1 MAGPPVIVLGAGGHA
16 KVVIDLLQKLG
27 RTVLAA
33 LEQTPP
39 AAPRL
44 LLGVPV
50 EGEEKGFAGLSP
62 DSAEVALGIGM
73 PATDPIQGLAA
84 RRALAARYQAL
95 GFRFP
100 ALVHP
105 SAVVGAECTIGDG
118 AQVMAG
124 AVLQV
129 GSRVGAF
136 AIINTGA
143 RVDHDCV
150 LGEDCHI
157 APGATLGG
165 NVHVGAETLVGV
177 GATVRQGI
185 RIGNRV
191 LIAGAAMVIDHVPD
205 AARRA
210 GVPADGDAR

>member
-16 KVVIDLLQKLG
+16 KVVIDLLQQLG
-27 RTVLAA
+27 RSVPAA
-33 LEQTPP
+33 LEPTPP
-39 AAPRL
+39 AEPRR

-50 EGEEKGFAGLSP
+50 EGEEKGLGGQSP
-62 DSAEVALGIGM
+62 DSAELALGIGM
-73 PATDPIQGLAA
+73 PAAEPIKGLAA

-105 SAVVGAECTIGDG
+105 SAVIGAECTIGDG

-124 AVLQV
+124 AVVQA

-150 LGEDCHI
+150 LGEACHI

-165 NVHVGAETLVGV
+165 NVRVGAETLVGI

-185 RIGNRV
+185 EIGERV
-191 LIAGAAMVIDHVPD
+191 LIAGGAMVIDHVPD

-210 GVPADGDAR
+210 GVPAQGDAR

>member
-1 MAGPPVIVLGAGGHA
+1 MAQPPVIVLGAGGHA

-27 RTVLAA
+27 RTVQAA
-33 LEQTPP
+33 LEVAPP
-39 AAPRL
+39 VAPRR

-50 EGEEKGFAGLSP
+50 EGEEKALGGLSP
-62 DSAEVALGIGM
+62 DSAELALGIGM
-73 PATDPIQGLAA
+73 SAADPIKSLAT

-100 ALVHP
+100 ALIHP
-105 SAVVGAECTIGDG
+105 GAIIGAECTLGDG

-124 AVLQV
+124 TVLQA

-150 LGEDCHI
+150 LGEACHI

-165 NVHVGAETLVGV
+165 SVRVGAETLVGI
-177 GATVRQGI
+177 GATVRQGTE
-185 RIGNRV
+185 IGERV
-191 LIAGAAMVIDHVPD
+191 LIAGGAMVIDNVPD

-210 GVPADGDAR
+210 GVPAQGDAR

>member
-1 MAGPPVIVLGAGGHA
+1 MAEPPVIVLGAGGHA

-27 RTVLAA
+27 RSVLAA
-33 LEQTPP
+33 LEPAPP
-39 AAPRL
+39 AEPRR

-50 EGEEKGFAGLSP
+50 EGEEKRLAGLAP
-62 DSAEVALGIGM
+62 DSVDLALGIGM
-73 PATDPIQGLAA
+73 PAADPIKGLAA
-84 RRALAARYQAL
+84 RRALAGALRAR

-105 SAVVGAECTIGDG
+105 SAIVGAECTIGDG

-124 AVLQV
+124 AVLQA

-150 LGEDCHI
+150 LGEACHI

-165 NVHVGAETLVGV
+165 NVRVGEETLVGI
-177 GATVRQGI
+177 GATVRQGTE
-185 RIGNRV
+185 IGQRV
-191 LIAGAAMVIDHVPD
+191 LIAGGAMVIDNVPD

-210 GVPADGDAR
+210 GVPA

>member
-1 MAGPPVIVLGAGGHA
+1 MAQPPVIVLGAGGHA
-16 KVVIDLLQKLG
+16 KVVVDLLLKLG

-33 LEQTPP
+33 LEP
-39 AAPRL
+39 ASPAEPRW

-50 EGEEKGFAGLSP
+50 EGEEKTLAGLSA
-62 DSAEVALGIGM
+62 DRAELALGIGM
-73 PATDPIQGLAA
+73 PPADPIKGLAT

-100 ALVHP
+100 ALIHP
-105 SAVVGAECTIGDG
+105 GAVIGAECTLGDG

-124 AVLQV
+124 TVLQA
-129 GSRVGAF
+129 GGRVGAF

-150 LGEDCHI
+150 LGEACHI

-165 NVHVGAETLVGV
+165 NVSVGTETLVGI
-177 GATVRQGI
+177 GATVRQGTE
-185 RIGNRV
+185 IGQRV
-191 LIAGAAMVIDHVPD
+191 LIAGGAMVIDNVPD

-210 GVPADGDAR
+210 GVPAQGDAQ